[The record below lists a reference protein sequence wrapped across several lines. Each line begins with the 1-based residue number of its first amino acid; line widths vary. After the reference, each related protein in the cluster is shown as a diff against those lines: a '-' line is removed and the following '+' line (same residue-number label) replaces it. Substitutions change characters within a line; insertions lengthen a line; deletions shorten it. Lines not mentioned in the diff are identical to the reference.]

1 LAEKPNPTWN
11 KRGGDMAK
19 EKLDTKPRSGYLEAL
34 LQSCPDAIIS
44 IDAEGTIRFAN
55 NAACELLVC
64 EMKDLTGK
72 NIVIVY
78 ENEERAMEANQKLYQ
93 SGGVIHDHETVAK
106 TKTGKL
112 IPIRLSAA
120 HMYDSSGNY
129 TGGVGFFQAY
139 RPWTAQETRL
149 QDRLAELEARLAE
162 WQDLGAPV
170 FEFYP
175 GLSMAAVVGRVDS
188 ERFAQLKTSIL
199 NHIKV
204 NKTRV
209 TLIDLSAAVAGGDSD
224 VAAQLVKLIRMIR
237 VVGAECVIVGIQ
249 STRMV
254 EAIESL
260 VVDVSSLNT
269 FSSLQ
274 VGMEAAMAMLNLEI
288 SRQQC
293 E

>member
-1 LAEKPNPTWN
+1 
-11 KRGGDMAK
+11 MAK
-19 EKLDTKPRSGYLEAL
+19 EKQDTKPRSGYLEAL

-44 IDAEGTIRFAN
+44 IDAEGTIKFAN
-55 NAACELLVC
+55 NAACELLSC
-64 EMKDLTGK
+64 EMIDLIGK

-78 ENEERAMEANQKLYQ
+78 ENEERANEANRKLYQ

-149 QDRLAELEARLAE
+149 QDRCELLEARISE
-162 WQDLGAPV
+162 WEDLGAPV

-175 GLSMAAVVGRVDS
+175 GLSMAVLVGRIDN
-188 ERFAQLKTSIL
+188 ERFFQLKTSIL
-199 NHIKV
+199 NHI
-204 NKTRV
+204 NIHKTRV
-209 TLIDLSAAVAGGDSD
+209 VLIDLSAAVTGGDSD
-224 VAAQLVKLIRMIR
+224 VAAQLVKLIRMIT

-249 STRMV
+249 SIRMA

-260 VVDVSSLNT
+260 VTDVSSLNT

-274 VGMEAAMAMLNLEI
+274 VGVEAALGMLDLEI
-288 SRQQC
+288 DKKK
-293 E
+293 

>member
-1 LAEKPNPTWN
+1 
-11 KRGGDMAK
+11 MAK
-19 EKLDTKPRSGYLEAL
+19 EKTDTKPRSGYLEAL

-44 IDAEGTIRFAN
+44 IDAEGTIKFVN
-55 NAACELLVC
+55 NATCELLSR
-64 EMKDLTGK
+64 EMTDLIGK

-78 ENEERAMEANQKLYQ
+78 ENQERAMEANRKLYQ

-149 QDRLAELEARLAE
+149 QDRCELLEARISE
-162 WQDLGAPV
+162 WEDLGAPV

-175 GLSMAAVVGRVDS
+175 GLSMAVVVGRIDS
-188 ERFAQLKTSIL
+188 ERFIQLKTGIL
-199 NHIKV
+199 NHI
-204 NKTRV
+204 NTRKTRV
-209 TLIDLSAAVAGGDSD
+209 VLIDLSAAVASGDSE

-237 VVGAECVIVGIQ
+237 VVGAECIIVGIQ
-249 STRMV
+249 SIRMA

-260 VVDVSSLNT
+260 VADVSSLNT

-274 VGMEAAMAMLNLEI
+274 VGMQAALAMLDLEI
-288 SRQQC
+288 GKKQQ